1 MLGRN
6 MDSVAVAPWDG
17 GRMRAICSGFGQVL
31 DAEGKVILRL
41 GPELVPHGQ
50 EVRVGHVRDNFPG
63 PEMVLRWNGHR
74 PEVYVVGSSAGKIV
88 SRLKLNPS
96 PTNVGMEVVYF
107 SGRDRPGLLFNG
119 GWLWDLQQGQGL
131 PLPGLPPPRGGQVHR
146 MGFYHAIPAD
156 ICGDRREELVVWD
169 PTAASVFIHTPAPQD
184 EDGYEP
190 CVGHLKIKMSFS
202 SPACLTSPI
211 NRFCNLRFRRMSRR
225 ACRMLRRSASCRTS
239 SRWSLIRLA
248 SSHAWACVMPSLA

>member
-156 ICGDRREELVVWD
+156 ICGDRREELVVSEW
-169 PTAASVFIHTPAPQD
+169 
-184 EDGYEP
+184 
-190 CVGHLKIKMSFS
+190 
-202 SPACLTSPI
+202 
-211 NRFCNLRFRRMSRR
+211 
-225 ACRMLRRSASCRTS
+225 LRRFPVKPGKTRNLCRPEA
-239 SRWSLIRLA
+239 LIERSGRIATDLSVCA
-248 SSHAWACVMPSLA
+248 H